1 MGDVD
6 LRRLAGMLDDPNENV
21 AAGVMAELLRHGD
34 ELLPVLSE
42 LQEADDPLLRKRV
55 HELETIAALRRRRR
69 EYLHKLETAGF
80 DLVQA
85 LIELHLLWFDRD
97 NPEMLLEMM
106 QTFMGVAANN
116 NIKDI
121 AELGGFMAR
130 NNFAVPP
137 EDEELDVENYCIGP
151 ILDDRLGSGVMLCTL
166 ALIAGIGSGLELGM
180 VRIAGHF
187 AVVNRQGEMV
197 SPDNGWI
204 VDRVSRLEQGYF
216 WNDPRS
222 VLRYA
227 SLMLFLSAV
236 SADNFRYVHIIAHA
250 LMGDDDNDVCD
261 FLPYPYNGR
270 EPDLNK
276 QTQK

>member
-21 AAGVMAELLRHGD
+21 AAGVMAELLRHGE

-69 EYLHKLETAGF
+69 EYLHKLEAADF

-121 AELGGFMAR
+121 AELGCFMAR

-204 VDRVSRLEQGYF
+204 VDRVSRLEQGDF

>member
-34 ELLPVLSE
+34 ELLAVLAE
-42 LQEADDPLLRKRV
+42 LQESDDPLLRKRI
-55 HELETIAALRRRRR
+55 HELETIASLRRRRR
-69 EYLHKLETAGF
+69 DYLQKLEAPDF

-85 LIELHLLWFDRD
+85 LIDLHLLWFDRD
-97 NPEMLLEMM
+97 NPEMLLEMV

-151 ILDDRLGSGVMLCTL
+151 ILEDRLGSGVMLCTL

-180 VRIAGHF
+180 VRVAGHF

-204 VDRVSRLEQGYF
+204 VDRGSRLEQGDF

-250 LMGDDDNDVCD
+250 LMGDDDNTVCD

-270 EPDLNK
+270 EPELNK
-276 QTQK
+276 HTQK

>member
-69 EYLHKLETAGF
+69 DYLHKLEAADF

-116 NIKDI
+116 DIKDI

-204 VDRVSRLEQGYF
+204 VDRVSRLEQGDF